1 MAFMLFGVGI
11 IVREGIAAG
20 HLFGDAMALASAF
33 ILAAAITVSRGSGKD
48 MSFAAIIS
56 TAVPFL
62 IAATMVATHGFSIG
76 DPVWIV
82 VNGGLVMPVTFFCLA
97 IGPRFL
103 SGPEVAMFYLLETVF
118 APVWV
123 WFIFGEAPSRQ
134 SLIGG
139 TILIVALVVHSLWQF
154 NGARKRARAR
164 AAVPPYPVDGRSNQ
178 PNLPLRGKPFGTM
191 RPAEARAPIH
201 SASSACGLTKV
212 RSAESRPATALLD
225 GEGARVGNAAVLVFL
240 QADALAARHFG
251 NVGEREDQHLAV
263 VADDGDVVARSTGTQ
278 SLASSGSVTF
288 ITCLPLRVLAR
299 SSASG
304 ATKPLPAAGDEEQ
317 LARRA
322 SWTKAVTMSWSFSM
336 STMMR
341 TGSPWPRP
349 PGSVAATSV

>member
-1 MAFMLFGVGI
+1 MSDSLPDHTRGLMITGFGGMLLSTDVPLIRLADGEPWSILMVRAGLMFAMSILGWAAWGLVSGKFRPLVPGRIGLVVAGLYAAASVTFILAVFNTTTANLVFILAFNTAFSALLSWLYLKERPRTGTLIAMAFMLFGVGI

-56 TAVPFL
+56 AAVPFL

-154 NGARKRARAR
+154 NGARRRAR
-164 AAVPPYPVDGRSNQ
+164 AAAPP
-178 PNLPLRGKPFGTM
+178 
-191 RPAEARAPIH
+191 
-201 SASSACGLTKV
+201 
-212 RSAESRPATALLD
+212 
-225 GEGARVGNAAVLVFL
+225 
-240 QADALAARHFG
+240 
-251 NVGEREDQHLAV
+251 
-263 VADDGDVVARSTGTQ
+263 
-278 SLASSGSVTF
+278 
-288 ITCLPLRVLAR
+288 
-299 SSASG
+299 
-304 ATKPLPAAGDEEQ
+304 
-317 LARRA
+317 
-322 SWTKAVTMSWSFSM
+322 
-336 STMMR
+336 R
-341 TGSPWPRP
+341 T
-349 PGSVAATSV
+349 V